1 MRHALV
7 FLIHTLGQ
15 PEVGDLDASP
25 GTEDDVFGLDVAVD
39 DRLSYRIAQSLCN
52 GLDNL
57 QSIIQRNLPFP
68 LHPFEDCLTFDKL
81 HGKEMA

>member
-1 MRHALV
+1 MVDGRGVLCLFRRHVVRRAKGRTRLRHALV

-39 DRLSYRIAQSLCN
+39 DRLFYRIAQSLCD
-52 GLDNL
+52 GFDNL
-57 QSIIQRNLPFP
+57 
-68 LHPFEDCLTFDKL
+68 
-81 HGKEMA
+81 